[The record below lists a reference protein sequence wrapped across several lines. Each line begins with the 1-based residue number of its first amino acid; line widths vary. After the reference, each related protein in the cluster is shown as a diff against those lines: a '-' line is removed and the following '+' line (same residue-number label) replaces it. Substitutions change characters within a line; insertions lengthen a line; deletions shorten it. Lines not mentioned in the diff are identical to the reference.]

1 MANTDI
7 FPFGQDAEMP
17 AGYPIED
24 SLNSNSAQKALSA
37 RQGKRLKEMMAQP
50 SQMPSLLQLGDPTNV
65 IYTID
70 DFIIAHEYDQSQ
82 GVDNLKFSNDLGKT
96 WTTIANTYGIIVN
109 AFMFADGTFM
119 MGCKKDE
126 GCSIYWTRDFNTF
139 TEATVKDYDGNTYTK
154 EAGKTRFYTPRPK
167 SEHVYVNGVEH
178 YCFWDYIITTTNPR
192 IWYAISDEN
201 GVTVRAAFA
210 FGYSSAKVNG
220 VDTIL
225 RARHGHAFEYNPYD
239 GYFYALTGD
248 AVSECHVLKGR
259 YVDNNGTH
267 TWTWERLATG
277 GGYKL
282 VSVSFDEGNLYA
294 VTDYTESALASY
306 KGIVS
311 IPIDKIGLTTTIGGV
326 TFPAKLRYWFH
337 ATEAFMRQGSYSG
350 VAALSLGRL
359 VDNHGWRFVGTD
371 YLGNS
376 KHLIAKGDHNFVWVD
391 NDKGVRFNNATGPN
405 NKGDVYVTFSSV
417 PLSVSGEGWLKLSHQ
432 QTYNLTEAMR
442 NSGATDFFDGWL
454 GTPR

>member
-50 SQMPSLLQLGDPTNV
+50 SAMPSLLQLGDPTNV

-70 DFIIAHEYDQSQ
+70 DFMLAHEYDQSQ
-82 GVDNLKFSNDLGKT
+82 GIDNLKFSNDLGQT
-96 WTTIANTYGIIVN
+96 WTTVANTYGTVLN

-119 MGCKKDE
+119 MACKKDE
-126 GCSIYWTRDFNTF
+126 GCRIYWTRDFATF
-139 TEATVKDYDGNTYTK
+139 TESTVLDYDGNPYSI
-154 EAGKTRFYTPRPK
+154 EAGKTRFYILKPR

-178 YCFWDYIITTTNPR
+178 YCFWDYIINTTNPR
-192 IWYAISDEN
+192 MWYAISDES
-201 GVTVRAAFA
+201 GVTVRAALA
-210 FGYSSAKVNG
+210 FGYSSVNG
-220 VDTIL
+220 SVL
-225 RARHGHAFEYNPYD
+225 SARHGHAFEYNPYD
-239 GYFYALTGD
+239 GYFYVLTGD

-267 TWTWERLATG
+267 TWTWEKLATG

-282 VSVSFDEGNLYA
+282 TSVSFDEGNMYA
-294 VTDYTESALASY
+294 ITDYTESALASY
-306 KGIVS
+306 KGLVS

-326 TFPAKLRYWFH
+326 VFPSKLRYWFH
-337 ATEAFMRQGSYSG
+337 ATDAFMRQGTVSGVSG
-350 VAALSLGRL
+350 VAALSLGKL
-359 VDNHGWRFVGTD
+359 VDNHGWRFMGTD
-371 YLGNS
+371 YLGGS

-391 NDKGVRFNNATGPN
+391 NNKNVRFNTLTGPN
-405 NKGDVYVTFSSV
+405 NKGDIFVTFSTP

-432 QTYNLTEAMR
+432 KTYNLTEAMR